1 MKGREHVSQSWFGEG
16 DPTRKSVTAGW
27 RYGSSRGCR
36 DSNDFTLQKWV
47 EITNEMSFWPGLL
60 DIP

>member
-16 DPTRKSVTAGW
+16 DPTRKSVTAWW
-27 RYGSSRGCR
+27 RYAAPGVAV
-36 DSNDFTLQKWV
+36 TLMTSPS
-47 EITNEMSFWPGLL
+47 EMGGNTNEMSFWPGLL